1 MVGARDGDDPHVDAG
16 QGDAYGA
23 GYTRFFSQPVA
34 QCHAHLRIIHIYYI
48 SEPCPPAYMRQLKVP
63 FVYQQPIQLSAV
75 EAAVEARVVN
85 GYTSLMP

>member
-48 SEPCPPAYMRQLKVP
+48 SEPCPPAHMMQH
-63 FVYQQPIQLSAV
+63 QQPLRLSAV
-75 EAAVEARVVN
+75 DAAVEAGVVN